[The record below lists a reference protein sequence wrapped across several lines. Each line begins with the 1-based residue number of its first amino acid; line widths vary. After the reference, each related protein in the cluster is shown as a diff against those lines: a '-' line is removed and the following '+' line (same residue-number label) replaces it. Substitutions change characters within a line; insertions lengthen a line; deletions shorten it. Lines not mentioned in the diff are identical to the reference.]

1 MNSII
6 KNSEQKTIPNTRPLR
21 TAFIR
26 VSAVNHITKENEE
39 LGTKEGSVVEYTL
52 EDIMGVI
59 NEWQKTKKFYY
70 FIIEH
75 NDNEENKHW
84 HIVLLF
90 PDNSSCTFKTLKNK
104 FPYGHIDTCRS
115 GVKNC
120 VRYLVHADNPEKI
133 QYEWTDI
140 ITNSPDKLE
149 KYKIQGNTSIDAETK
164 IIIEKIHNGEIK
176 QFQINQIPLNIF
188 LKKRR
193 LIENAFYYREQ
204 TLLTDPNR
212 NIEVYVLQGS
222 PRVGKTTFV
231 KEWAKKNGK
240 SVCFSSAS
248 RDPWQDYGGQ
258 DIFVYD
264 DFDYNSI
271 KIDDFKK
278 ALDPYTNTSMS
289 RRYRNTLF
297 TGDTIFIC
305 TNIWIG
311 SWFPYDEEISREAV
325 FKRINYVLDFKKYED
340 LIQDPRLSLLDDW
353 EIPQLSDDASYY
365 TVNKIVPSG
374 DFAEARGRLGQV
386 VNRYM
391 LVRLEPI
398 DKKIRKFELSK
409 HVDITSDEVKRDN
422 FLKKLDEI

>member
-6 KNSEQKTIPNTRPLR
+6 KSNEQKNIPNTRPLR

-26 VSAVNHITKENEE
+26 VSAVNHITKDNEE

-52 EDIMGVI
+52 EDILGI
-59 NEWQKTKKFYY
+59 IDEWQRTKKFDY

-75 NDNEENKHW
+75 NDNKENKHF
-84 HIVLLF
+84 HIVISF
-90 PDNSSCTFKTLKNK
+90 PKNSSCTFKTIKNK
-104 FPYGHIDTCRS
+104 FPFGHIDSCRS

-120 VRYLVHADNPEKI
+120 VRYLVHANNPEKT
-133 QYEWTDI
+133 QYDWADI

-176 QFQINQIPLNIF
+176 QFQINQIPLDIF

-278 ALDPYTNTSMS
+278 ALDPHVNTTVS

-297 TGDTIFIC
+297 IGDTIFIC
-305 TNIWIG
+305 TNTSIEK
-311 SWFPYDEEISREAV
+311 WFPYDDDSSREAV
-325 FKRINYVLDFKKYED
+325 FKRINYVLDFKKYDE
-340 LIQDPRLSLLDDW
+340 LEHNAKYLLFEEW
-353 EIPQLSDDASYY
+353 KIPEFSEGASYY
-365 TVNKIVPSG
+365 TVNKIVPTEQFKKDRNRIG
-374 DFAEARGRLGQV
+374 DEMISYRVMA
-386 VNRYM
+386 
-391 LVRLEPI
+391 LEPI
-398 DKKIRKFELSK
+398 DKVMRKFDLK
-409 HVDITSDEVKRDN
+409 KYINITSDEVKKAD